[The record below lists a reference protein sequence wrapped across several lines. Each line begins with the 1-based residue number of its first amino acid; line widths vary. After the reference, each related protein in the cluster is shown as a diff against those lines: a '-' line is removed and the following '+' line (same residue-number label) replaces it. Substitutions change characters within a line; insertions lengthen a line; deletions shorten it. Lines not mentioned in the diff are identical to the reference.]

1 MTQARGHGSCL
12 LQGSFTESPHS
23 PGNQSQQT
31 LPGRNGLHLPR
42 LKEGT
47 GSWELAVRA
56 GWVPGLDL
64 LACAQQFWAWCMN
77 GAQVVG
83 YCSNQGLRRGGS
95 KALPLWKGEVG
106 WGSKPPFCLSLL
118 AQAWFSFPDCLG
130 GDWWAEVS
138 RKLEDR
144 RSLWFQRWDWA
155 GGWVARASAP
165 GSRDWVVGS
174 R

>member
-1 MTQARGHGSCL
+1 
-12 LQGSFTESPHS
+12 
-23 PGNQSQQT
+23 
-31 LPGRNGLHLPR
+31 
-42 LKEGT
+42 
-47 GSWELAVRA
+47 
-56 GWVPGLDL
+56 
-64 LACAQQFWAWCMN
+64 MN

-83 YCSNQGLRRGGS
+83 YCSNRGLRRGGS

-106 WGSKPPFCLSLL
+106 WGSKPPFCPSLL

-155 GGWVARASAP
+155 GGWAAWASAP
-165 GSRDWVVGS
+165 GSGDWVVGGRQGPAWSAAAVICRQMICSQARGPGNPATRWLYSSCHNACQGAKGRREAMRYRVWLPRKCS
-174 R
+174 RKQA

>member
-1 MTQARGHGSCL
+1 
-12 LQGSFTESPHS
+12 
-23 PGNQSQQT
+23 
-31 LPGRNGLHLPR
+31 
-42 LKEGT
+42 
-47 GSWELAVRA
+47 
-56 GWVPGLDL
+56 
-64 LACAQQFWAWCMN
+64 MN